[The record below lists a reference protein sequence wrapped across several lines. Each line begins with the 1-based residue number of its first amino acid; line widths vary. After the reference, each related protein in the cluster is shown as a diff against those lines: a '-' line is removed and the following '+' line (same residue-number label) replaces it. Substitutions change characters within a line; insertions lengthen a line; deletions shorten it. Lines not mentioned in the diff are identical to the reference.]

1 MEIAKSLL
9 VSEEGS
15 LEGFQQRTIYTKGK
29 VFLEELTE
37 SCNTTMMMMMMMM
50 MIVLLSTIWQS
61 REKVLLNGGKNSNK
75 TQLKFQVE
83 QSVSAYLISS
93 FTFLSLPLLIII
105 FVILFKIIQ

>member
-15 LEGFQQRTIYTKGK
+15 LEGFQQKTIYTKGK

-37 SCNTTMMMMMMMM
+37 SCNTTMMMMMM